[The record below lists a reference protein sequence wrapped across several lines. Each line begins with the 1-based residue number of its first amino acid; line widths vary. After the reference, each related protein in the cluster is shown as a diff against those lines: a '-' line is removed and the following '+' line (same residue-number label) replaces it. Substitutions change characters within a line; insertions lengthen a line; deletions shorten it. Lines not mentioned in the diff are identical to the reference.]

1 MRTGTELRLTAAGG
15 VTALPGSDVNCSA
28 VQPDGIKLGE
38 GQGARGVCESAANLY
53 PFYEQDSE
61 AEHPAGAEETK
72 GALASG

>member
-1 MRTGTELRLTAAGG
+1 M
-15 VTALPGSDVNCSA
+15 
-28 VQPDGIKLGE
+28 QPDGIKLGE

-61 AEHPAGAEETK
+61 AERPAGAEETK